1 MSTEI
6 TGLTEDIAK
15 KREEIKRQQAQ
26 ITQQA
31 KERDEAV
38 ANVELLQEEFKRKEL
53 QIREEN
59 KKKIN
64 DDANQWRL
72 QVYMCIVY
80 DII

>member
-15 KREEIKRQQAQ
+15 KREEIKHQQAQ
-26 ITQQA
+26 ITQLA

-53 QIREEN
+53 QIKEEN
-59 KKKIN
+59 QKKIN